1 MKINAAGF
9 GTQEINP
16 ETVLSFPRGLL
27 GFENCTR
34 FQLFHEEK
42 DHPLVYWMQS
52 LDEPEVAF
60 SIVDPAEF
68 GFNYE
73 LTLTDEEAAL
83 LQAEN
88 PADIGVL
95 LLVYKPLEGQAAQT
109 VQNGGIAAN
118 INGPIILNVRAR
130 RGLQKVLASPG
141 RGVTAK
147 DAAAV

>member
-1 MKINAAGF
+1 MKINTAGF
-9 GTQEINP
+9 GLQEINP
-16 ETVLSFPRGLL
+16 ETVLAFPQGLL

-52 LDEPEVAF
+52 LDEPEAAF
-60 SIVDPAEF
+60 SIVDPSEF
-68 GFNYE
+68 GFSYE

-95 LLVYKPLEGQAAQT
+95 LLVYKPLEGQAAQ
-109 VQNGGIAAN
+109 GSGIAAN
-118 INGPIILNVRAR
+118 INGPIVLNVRAKL
-130 RGLQKVLASPG
+130 GLQKVLTGPKCDI
-141 RGVTAK
+141 TLK
-147 DAAAV
+147 DAAAG